1 MRVSLKWLREF
12 VDIDLDT
19 EELVARLN
27 MSGTKV
33 EAVHLP
39 GRDIEGVIVAEVL
52 DISEH
57 PNADTLTLV
66 DVRTGEGLEQRVV
79 CGARNFKVGDHV
91 PFAQVGASLGD
102 TKIAERKIRG
112 EVSRGML
119 CSAAELALS
128 KDHSG
133 IYVLGDDAP
142 LGADIVRL
150 LDLDDPII
158 ELEITPNRPDCMGMI
173 GIAREVAAL
182 TGSELRLPSAAVAE
196 DDGLSGHV
204 RIEILDGEGCPRY
217 CARYVAGVAVGSSP
231 SWLGVRLTGAG
242 IRPVSN
248 VVDVTNY
255 VMLET
260 GQPLHGFDADKVHE
274 RHIIVRRAE
283 ENEAFETLDGIQRKL
298 SKDDL
303 LIADPAG
310 PLALAGVMGGLDS
323 EVSDDTT
330 NVIIES
336 AHFDKVSVAFTN
348 QRHQL
353 RTEASARFER
363 GTDPENVVYAATRAA
378 KLIVEHC
385 GGAVAS
391 AVEDAYPAPKP
402 RSRIRLRPAQTEALL
417 GVRVPTADQA
427 AALRAIEFDVA
438 DEGDVLEV
446 EVPGFRPDVTREAD
460 LIEEVA
466 RLVGFDKLPSTLPKG
481 WAGGLNRDQRA
492 ERALKRV
499 LVDLGLF
506 EAWTPSFMSARD
518 LEALHVEAD
527 NPARNAV
534 ELMNPMTED
543 ERWLRTTLLPGLLRS
558 ASRNLAHGTSGAA
571 LFEIARVYE
580 PIGETLPSERLV
592 LSGVCAGER
601 STKTWLSAERGWDFF
616 AAKGVVDAAL
626 GRLGVGPADY
636 DPGKGMP
643 FHPTRVARVRLDDVA
658 IGVIGAVHPDVI
670 AAFDIPA
677 ATEAV
682 AFELALEPVFAVL
695 PGRPEVEDLP
705 RFPPVYVDLAI
716 VVDESVPAS
725 MVKSLLQ
732 RAGAPEVRSVRL
744 FDVYRGEQVRAGKKS
759 LAYALEMRAPDR
771 TLTDE
776 DANEVRERIM
786 SALAEKTGAE
796 LRS

>member
-19 EELVARLN
+19 EELVAKLN

-66 DVRTGEGLEQRVV
+66 DVRTGEGREQRVV

-91 PFAQVGASLGD
+91 PLAQVGANLGGMQ
-102 TKIAERKIRG
+102 IAERKIRG

-182 TGSELRLPSAAVAE
+182 TGNELRLPSAAVAE
-196 DDGLSGHV
+196 DDALNGEV
-204 RIEILDGEGCPRY
+204 RVEILDVQGCPRY
-217 CARYVAGVAVGSSP
+217 CARYVGGVAVGSSP
-231 SWLGVRLTGAG
+231 SWLGARLTGAG

-274 RHIIVRRAE
+274 RHIIVRRAD
-283 ENEAFETLDGIQRKL
+283 ENEVFETLDGVERKL

-303 LIADPAG
+303 LIADPSR
-310 PLALAGVMGGLDS
+310 PLALAGVLGGLDS
-323 EVSDDTT
+323 EVSEDTT

-378 KLIVEHC
+378 KLIVEQC
-385 GGAVAS
+385 GGALAS
-391 AVEDAYPAPKP
+391 TVEDAYPAP
-402 RSRIRLRPAQTEALL
+402 RSRARIRLRPPQTDALL
-417 GVRVPTADQA
+417 GVRVPKADQA
-427 AALRAIEFDVA
+427 AALRAIEFDV
-438 DEGDVLEV
+438 DDKGDVLEV

-466 RLVGFDKLPSTLPKG
+466 RLVGFEKLPSTLPKG
-481 WAGGLNRDQRA
+481 WAGGLNRAQRA
-492 ERALKRV
+492 ERALKQV
-499 LVDLGLF
+499 LVDMGLF

-518 LEALHVEAD
+518 LEGLHVEDD
-527 NPARNAV
+527 NPARSAV

-558 ASRNLAHGTSGAA
+558 SSRNLAHGAPGAA

-580 PIGETLPSERLV
+580 PTGEALPSERLV

-601 STKTWLSAERGWDFF
+601 STKTWLSPARGWDFF

-626 GRLGVGPADY
+626 GRLGVGPAHY
-636 DPGKGMP
+636 EAGKGMP
-643 FHPTRVARVRLDDVA
+643 FHPTRVARARLDGVP
-658 IGVIGAVHPDVI
+658 IGVIGAIHPDVI
-670 AAFDIPA
+670 ASFDFPT

-695 PGRPEVEDLP
+695 PGRPEVDDLP

-716 VVDESVPAS
+716 VVDESVPAA
-725 MVKSLLQ
+725 MVESLLR

-759 LAYALEMRAPDR
+759 LAYALEMRVPDR

-776 DANEVRERIM
+776 DANVVRTRIM
-786 SALAEKTGAE
+786 SALGEKTGAE